1 MKRIITCFAILT
13 ATILSAFAQI
23 PQTFSYQAVVRDNNN
38 RLVVEQPMEVYV
50 QILQGSDDGFVVY
63 SEKHYTGT
71 NQNGLLTFELGGG
84 ETTNHFA
91 SIDWSN
97 APYFVRTIIS
107 FDDAIIQ
114 SVTPLL
120 AVPYALY
127 AAKAGNADVDLTKYY
142 SKKDVD
148 AMLDKINAQLQK
160 IDLQLNPPVLGFSVA
175 EDKRVLFSQGNLQY
189 QASTKTWRFAKH
201 QWDYVG
207 SQKSENERE
216 NGGTIAGS
224 DNVDISSTYNGWIDL
239 FGWGTSGYNGCEPYF
254 VEESPYA
261 FYGNGKS
268 DIAGTNYDWGVYNT
282 ILNGGTDNMWRT
294 LTKEEWNYLLKKR
307 VNATEKYGLATVNN
321 VVGLVL
327 LPDDWIMPKDI
338 TFSYGISNGYKQNI
352 YSANEWI
359 KMEDNGAVFLPAAGW
374 RQSYR
379 YADGHVGVYY
389 INSLL
394 DYNNN
399 NKLYGVGSYWSSSI
413 DTLQQNQT
421 FSARS
426 FHFSELSVNGS
437 SSSNPAY
444 GRPVRLVQ
452 DIY

>member
-71 NQNGLLTFELGGG
+71 NQNGLLTLELGGG
-84 ETTNHFA
+84 ETTNNFA

-97 APYFVRTIIS
+97 APYFVRTIIN
-107 FDDAIIQ
+107 FDDVIIP

-142 SKKDVD
+142 SKEDVD
-148 AMLDKINAQLQK
+148 AMLDKINVQLQK

-239 FGWGTSGYNGCEPYF
+239 FGWGTSGYNGCEPYL

-268 DIAGTNYDWGVYNT
+268 DITGTNYDWGVYNT

-294 LTKEEWNYLLKKR
+294 LTKEEWNYLFKKR

-352 YSANEWI
+352 YSANDWV

-374 RQSYR
+374 RSSYR

-389 INSLL
+389 NNS
-394 DYNNN
+394 YNNN
-399 NKLYGVGSYWSSSI
+399 ELYGVGSYWSSSI
-413 DTLQQNQT
+413 DTLQNQP

-437 SSSNPAY
+437 SSNPAY

>member
-71 NQNGLLTFELGGG
+71 NQNGLMTFELGGG
-84 ETTNHFA
+84 ETTNNFA

-107 FDDAIIQ
+107 FDDVIIP

-142 SKKDVD
+142 SKEDVD

-239 FGWGTSGYNGCEPYF
+239 FGWGTSGYNGCEPYL

-261 FYGNGKS
+261 LYGNGKS

-294 LTKEEWNYLLKKR
+294 LTKEEWNYLFKKR

-352 YSANEWI
+352 YSANDWV

-374 RQSYR
+374 RSSYR

-389 INSLL
+389 NNSSR
-394 DYNNN
+394 DYNN

-413 DTLQQNQT
+413 DTLQNQP

-426 FHFSELSVNGS
+426 FHFSELSVNGN
-437 SSSNPAY
+437 SSNPAY